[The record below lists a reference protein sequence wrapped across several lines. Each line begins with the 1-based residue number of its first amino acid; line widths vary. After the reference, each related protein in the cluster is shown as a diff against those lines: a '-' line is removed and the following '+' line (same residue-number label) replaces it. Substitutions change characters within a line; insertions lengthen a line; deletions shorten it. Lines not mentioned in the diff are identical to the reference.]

1 MSHANLKNSYLR
13 LTERLNKFPQGA
25 PPSDLLFKIF
35 QILFDESEASLLTLL
50 PLRPFTAERASRAWN
65 MKLPEARAILH
76 TLASR
81 GVLLDMEDGGKQ
93 KYVLPPPMAGFF
105 EFSMMR
111 VRSDIDQKLLSEL
124 YYQYINVEEDFIKQL
139 FVSGETQIGRML
151 VREPVLTSRD
161 ALHVLDYERSSHII
175 KTASHIG
182 IADCYCRH
190 KMSHL
195 GKACKAPMNICMT
208 FNDVASSLIK
218 HRIVRPVDKTEC
230 LELLDRAY
238 ENKLVQFGEN
248 VREKV
253 NFICNCCKC
262 CCEAMISAR
271 RFGIMKPVHTT
282 NFLARTDG
290 EKCIGC
296 GKCSNTC
303 PVNAIELLDFGSP
316 EGAAN
321 NVNSGTLK
329 NEEKKRARPRSKVIE
344 ELCLG
349 CGLCAAVCPKSAL
362 RMERRPQRV
371 ITPINSVH
379 KTVMMAIERGKL
391 QNLIFD
397 NQALYSHR
405 AMAAILG
412 AILTLPPIKQALASR
427 QMKSVY
433 LDTLIDKCR
442 NIIPFC

>member
-1 MSHANLKNSYLR
+1 MSHASLKNNYLR

-25 PPSDLLFKIF
+25 PPSELLFRIF
-35 QILFDESEASLLTLL
+35 KILFDEKEASLLTLL
-50 PLRPFTAERASRAWN
+50 PLRPFTAERASRAWK
-65 MKLPEARAILH
+65 MKLPEARAVLNS
-76 TLASR
+76 LAAR
-81 GVLLDMEDGGKQ
+81 GILLDMEDGGKQ

-124 YYQYINVEEDFIKQL
+124 YYQYINVEEDFIREL
-139 FVSGETQIGRML
+139 FVTGETQMGRML
-151 VREPVLTSRD
+151 VHEPVITSQN
-161 ALHVLDYERSSHII
+161 ALQVLDYEKASHII

-195 GKACKAPMNICMT
+195 GRACKAPMNICMS
-208 FNDVASSLIK
+208 FNDVAASLIK
-218 HRIVRPVDKTEC
+218 HKIVRPVDAAEC
-230 LELLDRAY
+230 LELLDSAY
-238 ENKLVQFGEN
+238 ENRLVQFGEN

-262 CCEAMISAR
+262 CCEAMLAAQ
-271 RFGIMKPVHTT
+271 RFGILRPVHTT
-282 NFLARTDG
+282 NLQARVD
-290 EKCIGC
+290 EDRCVGC
-296 GKCSNTC
+296 GKCANAC
-303 PVNAIELLDFGSP
+303 PVNSIELLDFESAGDDGIDQ
-316 EGAAN
+316 EN
-321 NVNSGTLK
+321 
-329 NEEKKRARPRSKVIE
+329 KKAKPRAKVTE

-349 CGLCAAVCPKSAL
+349 CGLCATVCARKAM
-362 RMERRPQRV
+362 RMHQRRQRV

-379 KTVMMAIERGKL
+379 KTVAMAIERGKL

-397 NQALYSHR
+397 NQAFHSHR

-412 AILTLPPIKQALASR
+412 AILRLPPLKQALASR

-433 LDTLIDKCR
+433 LDALIDKCR
-442 NIIPFC
+442 KIIPFC